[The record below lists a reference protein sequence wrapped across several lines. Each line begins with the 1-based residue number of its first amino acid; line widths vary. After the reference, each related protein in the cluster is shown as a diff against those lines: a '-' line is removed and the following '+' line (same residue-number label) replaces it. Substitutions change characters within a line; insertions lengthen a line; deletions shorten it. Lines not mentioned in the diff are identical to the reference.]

1 MDALR
6 LATLRGS
13 RLGRCRGESHRR
25 RPIIVA
31 NPRDDGAFR
40 ALIDIVLLSDGLE
53 ACDVEAVLRTRY
65 PEAIVRPRE
74 LAGELVDVWYVYRDG
89 HWIRSDANDGA

>member
-6 LATLRGS
+6 LATLRGNRPGRRRGGS
-13 RLGRCRGESHRR
+13 RRR

-40 ALIDIVLLSDGLE
+40 ALIDIVLLSDGLRASDLE
-53 ACDVEAVLRTRY
+53 VALRTRY
-65 PEAIVRPRE
+65 PDAIVRPRE

-89 HWIRSDANDGA
+89 HWIRSDGK